1 MKVRNARIKDY
12 EDIKRL
18 MIDFA
23 NNNPVED
30 LQLPNYSDKHVNR
43 LLDHLTKE
51 GLALVCETEGR
62 VIGMLLASIQGDIWL
77 PHIKRMTEIA
87 WWVETEYRGTTAGA
101 RLLHEYISIGKKLTD
116 NKIISSFT
124 LTTLASTPD
133 LKLQER
139 GWESIDYNWVYRG

>member
-1 MKVRNARIKDY
+1 MQVRSATIQDY
-12 EDIKRL
+12 ADIKRL

-30 LQLPNYSDKHVNR
+30 LKQPKYNDHHVNR

-51 GLALVCETEGR
+51 GIALVCENEGK
-62 VIGMLLASIQGDIWL
+62 VIGMLLASIQGDVWL
-77 PHIKRMTEIA
+77 PHIQRMTEIA
-87 WWVETEYRGTTAGA
+87 WWVESEYRGTTAGA
-101 RLLHEYISIGKKLTD
+101 RLLHEYITIGKKLTD

-124 LTTLASTPD
+124 LTTLATTPD